1 MKAGED
7 AESFRKQEPLV
18 DQIGLGNQA
27 EVAVKKLRRLRREE
41 QLRADSGWQE
51 RVKGID
57 QQIEA
62 ADAVVITEVDFAEMG
77 LRERSRLFVALSR
90 ARLQVALVTSERAAG
105 VMVERLG

>member
-1 MKAGED
+1 M
-7 AESFRKQEPLV
+7 
-18 DQIGLGNQA
+18 
-27 EVAVKKLRRLRREE
+27 
-41 QLRADSGWQE
+41 RADSGWQE

-77 LRERSRLFVALSR
+77 LRGRSRLFVALSR